1 MASAYC
7 VVPPEGKANLEKTG
21 ERRTRG
27 TSGAASMTKGLPAVF
42 LASKESVTGTST
54 VGMVV
59 VPPCAGSRPSESV
72 GALSDGVLERGHGA
86 LRARKVQARGE
97 EGEQTNGL
105 DPHIRF

>member
-27 TSGAASMTKGLPAVF
+27 TSGAASITKGLPAIF
-42 LASKESVTGTST
+42 FASKESVMGTST

-59 VPPCAGSRPSESV
+59 EAPPAGSLPRRV
-72 GALSDGVLERGHGA
+72 
-86 LRARKVQARGE
+86 
-97 EGEQTNGL
+97 
-105 DPHIRF
+105 